1 MQYVGIDIGS
11 EKHCVAI
18 VDDEG
23 KVLRKPTT
31 FTEDDEGYAK
41 LLEMLGDSGLTMVAM
56 EATGCYW
63 KNLFAAL
70 AARGYG
76 VALLNPSRTAS
87 FAAEEMRRTKT
98 DALDALSIARFAAQK
113 KPAVTRLA
121 DEATDELR
129 ELVRHRDRLSQQF
142 GDRTRQLHRLVFLG
156 FPELRAVL
164 KSLDTELATCLLRN
178 FPTAAAFREAS
189 EGQIANLRYDQ
200 RHFVGRALAKELRA
214 AAATSVGAH
223 HGHAYRLQVEHAC
236 EDMDLLRRRIR
247 MLDRDI
253 EQLLDKHEVG
263 KLLTTIPGIGPHTA
277 ARLVA
282 TFGDFSGFP
291 DAAAIASF
299 VGVVPAHRHSGKR
312 TPLHAGLTHYGNAKL
327 RTKLWMPTLAAVQ
340 KNPWLRAYYEGLV
353 ARGKLKKVAL
363 VASMRKLL
371 GAVFSVAKNRKP
383 FIPQLPPKTAAA

>member
-11 EKHCVAI
+11 EKHFVAI
-18 VDDEG
+18 VDEEG
-23 KVLRKPTT
+23 RLLRKPTP
-31 FTEDDEGYAK
+31 FTESSEGYAK
-41 LLEMLGDSGLTMVAM
+41 LLELLGDPEDSLVAM

-63 KNLFAAL
+63 KNAFAAL
-70 AARGYG
+70 AAQGYR
-76 VALLNPSRTAS
+76 VALLNPSRTAN

-98 DALDALSIARFAAQK
+98 DALDAAAIARFAAQK

-121 DEATDELR
+121 DDVTDELR

-142 GDRTRQLHRLVFLG
+142 GDRIRQLHRLVFLG
-156 FPELRAVL
+156 FPELRTVL
-164 KSLDTELATCLLRN
+164 KSLDSELATCLLRN

-189 EGQIANLRYDQ
+189 EGEIANLRYDG
-200 RHFVGRALAKELRA
+200 RHYVGRELAKKLRA

-223 HGHAYRLQVEHAC
+223 HGYAYRLQVEHAC
-236 EDMDLLRRRIR
+236 EDMDLLRRRLR
-247 MLDRDI
+247 MLDRDL
-253 EQLLDKHEVG
+253 EQLLDKHDVG

-291 DAAAIASF
+291 DAAALASF

-312 TPLHAGLTHYGNAKL
+312 TPLHAGLTRYGDAKL
-327 RTKLWMPTLAAVQ
+327 RSKLWMPTLAAVQ
-340 KNPWLRAYYEGLV
+340 KNIWLRAYYEGLL

-363 VASMRKLL
+363 VAAMRKLL
-371 GAVFSVAKNRKP
+371 AAIFSVAKNRKP
-383 FIPQLPPKTAAA
+383 FVLQLPPKAAAA